1 MVILCV
7 VINMKNKEKLIIKLY
22 FAFSVL
28 LLTFVCIVVYTSWR
42 HGSQTHKSPYDAG
55 SAQLGQTENEE
66 AEHITLEAGQIR
78 TPAQSDKDQWS
89 GSDGRFSDDPSAP
102 ATDFVYYLK
111 VTDGYLQV
119 YEKQSGALYMETE
132 IAYDLLPARVQQQI
146 DEGKYFTSEEALL
159 EFLENYS
166 S

>member
-7 VINMKNKEKLIIKLY
+7 VINMKNKEKLILKLY

-28 LLTFVCIVVYTSWR
+28 LLTSICIVVYTSWR
-42 HGSQTHKSPYDAG
+42 NGSKTHKSPYDAG
-55 SAQLGQTENEE
+55 SSQLSQEKEDLSEN
-66 AEHITLEAGQIR
+66 ILEAGQIR
-78 TPAQSDKDQWS
+78 TPAQADEGEWS
-89 GSDGRFSDDPSAP
+89 GSDGGLSGDPLTV
-102 ATDFVYYLK
+102 ATDMIYYLK

-119 YEKQSGALYMETE
+119 YEKQSGTLYMETE
-132 IAYDLLPARVQQQI
+132 IAYALLPARVQQQI

>member
-7 VINMKNKEKLIIKLY
+7 VINMKNKEKLIIKIY

-28 LLTFVCIVVYTSWR
+28 LLTIVCIVVYTSWR
-42 HGSQTHKSPYDAG
+42 NGSRTHKSPYDSG
-55 SAQLGQTENEE
+55 SSQLSQVKADDT
-66 AEHITLEAGQIR
+66 EHILEAGQIR
-78 TPAQSDKDQWS
+78 TPAQADKGEGS
-89 GSDGRFSDDPSAP
+89 GSDGGHAGDTLTAE
-102 ATDFVYYLK
+102 TDIVYYLK

>member
-7 VINMKNKEKLIIKLY
+7 VINMKNKEKLFIKLY
-22 FAFSVL
+22 FVFSVL
-28 LLTFVCIVVYTSWR
+28 LLTSVCVVVYTSWR
-42 HGSQTHKSPYDAG
+42 NGSNPHKNPYDQGA
-55 SAQLGQTENEE
+55 SQIGQVEEEQNEQ
-66 AEHITLEAGQIR
+66 ILEAGQIR
-78 TPAQSDKDQWS
+78 TSAHDDTGVRGESEGGLSDRPLS
-89 GSDGRFSDDPSAP
+89 TAP
-102 ATDFVYYLK
+102 EVVYDLK

-119 YEKQSGALYMETE
+119 YERQSGTLYMETE
-132 IAYDLLPARVQQQI
+132 IAYDLLPARVQKQI